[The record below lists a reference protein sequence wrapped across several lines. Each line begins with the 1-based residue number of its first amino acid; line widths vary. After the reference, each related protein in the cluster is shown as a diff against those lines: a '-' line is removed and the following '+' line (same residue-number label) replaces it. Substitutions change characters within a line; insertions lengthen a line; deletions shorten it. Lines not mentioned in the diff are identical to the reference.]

1 MGVLRGIIGFFTFL
15 VAFAYRGGTDDLD
28 LSGIGTATG
37 SKLHEDLLA
46 TDIGA
51 DGSSAIALGA
61 VVACSVI
68 GGLIGSIIAPK
79 IRTRISEERMLL
91 GALLMITSIA
101 ILGLWAGGISGA
113 LVVGLAVGL
122 SVSSGKLAFDSI
134 VQRDAPDANYGRSF
148 ARFETRFQLIWVF
161 AALIP
166 VIFTLPARLG
176 FLMLAIAGGTA
187 AITYLLGN
195 NSGTQQT
202 EGILGLL
209 KNLIQKSDV
218 EEQPKSRTTTRTN
231 HGHGEKTRTI
241 QSVST
246 RPRGR
251 QFQTLLKEFSQEYPN
266 ELTTNQEHPLHLE

>member
-1 MGVLRGIIGFFTFL
+1 
-15 VAFAYRGGTDDLD
+15 
-28 LSGIGTATG
+28 
-37 SKLHEDLLA
+37 
-46 TDIGA
+46 
-51 DGSSAIALGA
+51 
-61 VVACSVI
+61 
-68 GGLIGSIIAPK
+68 
-79 IRTRISEERMLL
+79 MLL
-91 GALLMITSIA
+91 GALLTITSIA

-187 AITYLLGN
+187 AITYLLGS
-195 NSGTQQT
+195 NSGTQQTT

-209 KNLIQKSDV
+209 KNLIQKPDV
-218 EEQPKSRTTTRTN
+218 EEQPKI
-231 HGHGEKTRTI
+231 EE
-241 QSVST
+241 
-246 RPRGR
+246 PP
-251 QFQTLLKEFSQEYPN
+251 QEQKAPVM
-266 ELTTNQEHPLHLE
+266 ERKLEPFNPFPQDPEDDNFKLF

>member
-1 MGVLRGIIGFFTFL
+1 
-15 VAFAYRGGTDDLD
+15 
-28 LSGIGTATG
+28 
-37 SKLHEDLLA
+37 
-46 TDIGA
+46 
-51 DGSSAIALGA
+51 
-61 VVACSVI
+61 
-68 GGLIGSIIAPK
+68 
-79 IRTRISEERMLL
+79 MLL

-195 NSGTQQT
+195 NSGTQPT

-209 KNLIQKSDV
+209 KNLIQKPDI
-218 EEQPKSRTTTRTN
+218 EEQPKI
-231 HGHGEKTRTI
+231 EE
-241 QSVST
+241 
-246 RPRGR
+246 PP
-251 QFQTLLKEFSQEYPN
+251 QE
-266 ELTTNQEHPLHLE
+266 QKPLITEERLESFNPFPQDPEDDNFRLF

>member
-28 LSGIGTATG
+28 LSGIGTSTG
-37 SKLHEDLLA
+37 AKLHEELLG

-51 DGSSAIALGA
+51 GGSSAIALGA

-79 IRTRISEERMLL
+79 VRARISEERMLL
-91 GALLMITSIA
+91 GALLTISSIA

-161 AALIP
+161 GALIP

-176 FLMLAIAGGTA
+176 FLLLAIAGGTA
-187 AITYLLGN
+187 TLSDLLGT
-195 NSGTQQT
+195 NSGASPSAEST
-202 EGILGLL
+202 IGLL
-209 KNLIQKSDV
+209 RNLFQKSATEEQPPTADRV
-218 EEQPKSRTTTRTN
+218 EEQKIP
-231 HGHGEKTRTI
+231 
-241 QSVST
+241 SVKQNLE
-246 RPRGR
+246 P
-251 QFQTLLKEFSQEYPN
+251 FNPFPEDPEDDNLKLF
-266 ELTTNQEHPLHLE
+266 